1 MATAQAL
8 LQRIAL
14 STPFAR
20 WLWPPYRY
28 MFTPSQLAFLGRK
41 LETAPIGTALE
52 IGCANGDTT
61 VWLSLWM
68 EAVGVSRRYVAIDT
82 FTGFRDEDI
91 AVEAERGRDPR
102 RYMNSFR
109 GPTRKRFE
117 HAMSVNGIDRVEVVT
132 ADSTR
137 LDYAQF
143 APIAFALVDVDLYRP
158 VRLTLDRL
166 YPLLIE
172 GGTIVVDDC
181 ASGPF
186 EGALEAYRDFCRE
199 QDLPLR
205 VEHGKLGLITR

>member
-1 MATAQAL
+1 MATAPAF
-8 LQRIAL
+8 LQRFAL

-28 MFTPSQLAFLGRK
+28 MFTPPQLALLGRL
-41 LETAPIGTALE
+41 LEAAPAGTALE

-61 VWLSLWM
+61 VWLNLWM
-68 EAVGVSRRYVAIDT
+68 SAAGLERRYVTVDT
-82 FTGFRDEDI
+82 FTGFRHGDI

-102 RYMNSFR
+102 RYRNSFR
-109 GPTRKRFE
+109 GPTREKFE
-117 HAMSVNGIDRVEVVT
+117 HAMTVNAIERVEVVA

-143 APIAFALVDVDLYRP
+143 APIAFALVDVDLYQP
-158 VRLTLDRL
+158 VRLTLHRV
-166 YPLLIE
+166 YPLLAE

-181 ASGPF
+181 APGPF
-186 EGALEAYRDFCRE
+186 EGALEAYREFCLE
-199 QDLPLR
+199 QELPVR